1 MTKLPLDDLR
11 TALVGNART
20 RCRVLGPFES
30 ATLAAHCAG
39 PALTVAGTGGD
50 NLALYRTLAAATP
63 GDVLVIGL
71 DGSRAAGHWGSLMTQ
86 AAQRAGIAGV
96 VIDGAIRDRVEVA
109 ELGLPVFF
117 RGSFPLTAAK
127 QVSGEIGTGVAI
139 DGIEIA
145 SGDLIVADS
154 DAVVAVHP
162 DDVDELRTGASEVLV
177 KEERISARLR
187 DGDGL
192 GTAFG
197 IAGVDQSTPR
207 AIPRT
212 R

>member
-1 MTKLPLDDLR
+1 MTKLPLTDLR

-20 RCRVLGPFES
+20 PCRVLGPFES
-30 ATLAAHCAG
+30 ATLAGHCAG
-39 PALTVAGTGGD
+39 PALTVAGAGGD
-50 NLALYRTLAAATP
+50 NLALYRALAAATP

-71 DGSRAAGHWGSLMTQ
+71 DGSRAAGHWGSLMTH

-109 ELGLPVFF
+109 ELGLPTFF

-127 QVSGEIGTGVAI
+127 RAAGEIGTTVEI
-139 DGIEIA
+139 DGVEIA

-162 DDVDELRTGASEVLV
+162 DDVEGLRAGASEVLV
-177 KEERISARLR
+177 KEERILARLR
-187 DGDGL
+187 DGEAL
-192 GTAFG
+192 GAAFG
-197 IAGVDQSTPR
+197 IANVD
-207 AIPRT
+207 
-212 R
+212 